1 MLLRNQLYFVIIGSE
16 ALIEMIQLLF
26 RLLQVQLVPS
36 QIGIDA
42 LVYGPK
48 QVSVDHGSDRR
59 LVRVVG
65 VNADARSS
73 GRDVSD
79 YSCHGWR
86 CRLNEF
92 DRWWRRRRRL
102 RYDHFRRRRDFRRL
116 CFYVF
121 HWLYCFA
128 SLVFQSRRRCCQ
140 FSARCCRYIRL

>member
-16 ALIEMIQLLF
+16 ALIEMIQLFF
-26 RLLQVQLVPS
+26 RLLQVELVPS

-42 LVYGPK
+42 LVQRPK
-48 QVSVDHGSDRR
+48 QVSVDHGSNRR

-73 GRDVSD
+73 WRDVSD
-79 YSCHGWR
+79 YSCHGRR
-86 CRLNEF
+86 CRLYDF
-92 DRWWRRRRRL
+92 DRWWRRRRL

-116 CFYVF
+116 GFYVF

-128 SLVFQSRRRCCQ
+128 SFVFQTRRRCCQ
-140 FSARCCRYIRL
+140 FSTRRCRYIRL